1 MAEKQPDR
9 PDTFQSPFDAAD
21 LGIRAT
27 VSPGAQPNIMR
38 LHLNIDPQDLQLDRP
53 LQLVL
58 SVTGYMP
65 DGKMVSYAPVPINS
79 TLTPEQ
85 RDKMARDGLRL
96 GHEVT
101 VTAGM
106 RKVRLAVEDRTTK
119 TTGTLTIP
127 VAN

>member
-1 MAEKQPDR
+1 
-9 PDTFQSPFDAAD
+9 
-21 LGIRAT
+21 
-27 VSPGAQPNIMR
+27 
-38 LHLNIDPQDLQLDRP
+38 
-53 LQLVL
+53 
-58 SVTGYMP
+58 
-65 DGKMVSYAPVPINS
+65 MVSYAPVPINS